1 MSEIFVAYQVK
12 LNVRGPLGRRP
23 PSFKHRGRR
32 ETAGEEKEER
42 AETTVAEEGRQDD
55 LNNNENN
62 QKASKTIDTSKS
74 SSEDKA
80 LSKVSWKKR
89 VKQCVIL

>member
-12 LNVRGPLGRRP
+12 LNVKGPLGRRP

-42 AETTVAEEGRQDD
+42 TETTGAERERQDN
-55 LNNNENN
+55 LNNNNN
-62 QKASKTIDTSKS
+62 NHKASKTIDMH
-74 SSEDKA
+74 
-80 LSKVSWKKR
+80 
-89 VKQCVIL
+89 Q

>member
-1 MSEIFVAYQVK
+1 MAYQVK

-42 AETTVAEEGRQDD
+42 AETTGAEKGRGRQDD
-55 LNNNENN
+55 LNNNENKH
-62 QKASKTIDTSKS
+62 KASITIDTSKS

>member
-1 MSEIFVAYQVK
+1 MSEIYVAYQVK

-42 AETTVAEEGRQDD
+42 AETTGVEEGRQDD

>member
-1 MSEIFVAYQVK
+1 MAYQVK

-42 AETTVAEEGRQDD
+42 VETTGAEKGRQDD
-55 LNNNENN
+55 LNNNEN
-62 QKASKTIDTSKS
+62 KHTASITIDTSKS
-74 SSEDKA
+74 FSEDKA